1 MFVMKTNELN
11 LENVVRFSSFL
22 HLFIFCEHAFTI
34 PFLRYQ
40 MFFPE
45 TPRELGNHPLNFL
58 NFQDWITSW
67 GSSPPT
73 APLNGSLHR
82 ASTSYV
88 LTIP

>member
-45 TPRELGNHPLNFL
+45 TPRELGNHPLN
-58 NFQDWITSW
+58 
-67 GSSPPT
+67 
-73 APLNGSLHR
+73 
-82 ASTSYV
+82 
-88 LTIP
+88 